1 MSDSEKKKILV
12 VEDSPELVYQ
22 FKIRLKSAG
31 YDVFSATDGH
41 KGLEMA
47 RSIYPDLIL
56 LDLMLP
62 EVDGY
67 RICRFIKF
75 DKEYEHIPIIIVT
88 ARSLE
93 SDNDLAMEAGADA
106 YYIKPVD
113 WSQLL
118 TKIAELIAANDG
130 DKPQPEDV
138 QKKVESGDHTNF

>member
-1 MSDSEKKKILV
+1 MEKKKILV
-12 VEDSPELVYQ
+12 VEDTPELVYQ
-22 FKIRLKSAG
+22 YKIRLNAAG
-31 YDVFSATDGH
+31 FEVHTAADGN

-75 DKEYEHIPIIIVT
+75 DKEFEHIPIIIVT

-93 SDNDLAMEAGADA
+93 SDTELAMEAGADA
-106 YYIKPVD
+106 YYVKPVN
-113 WSQLL
+113 WQELL
-118 TKIAELIAANDG
+118 INMNDLISANERNTTKKQAESNKQG
-130 DKPQPEDV
+130 
-138 QKKVESGDHTNF
+138 

>member
-1 MSDSEKKKILV
+1 MEKRKVLV
-12 VEDSPELVYQ
+12 VEDTPELVYQ
-22 FKIRLKSAG
+22 FKIRLAAAG
-31 YDVFSATDGH
+31 YEVHTANDGS

-47 RSIYPDLIL
+47 RSICPDLIL

-93 SDNDLAMEAGADA
+93 SDTELAMEAGADA
-106 YYIKPVD
+106 YYVKPVN
-113 WSQLL
+113 WPELL
-118 TKIAELIAANDG
+118 IKMSELISANE
-130 DKPQPEDV
+130 K
-138 QKKVESGDHTNF
+138 SGKIKQVGSNKQG